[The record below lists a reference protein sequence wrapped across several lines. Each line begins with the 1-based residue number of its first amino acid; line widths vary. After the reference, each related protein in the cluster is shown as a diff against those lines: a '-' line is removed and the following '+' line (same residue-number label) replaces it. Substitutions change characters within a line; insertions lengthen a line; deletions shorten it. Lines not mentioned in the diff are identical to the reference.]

1 MTYRVQVTDTV
12 TGDVV
17 DIPHATN
24 LTRDKA
30 ESLAK
35 YLDVYADRKVS
46 ILEERLTKEVP
57 DTIHLTELNKFFRAG
72 K

>member
-35 YLDVYADRKVS
+35 YLDVYSDRKVT
-46 ILEERLTKEVP
+46 ILEEGDVTVIP
-57 DTIHLTELNKFFRAG
+57 DTIALTELNKFFTAG